1 MGKIVAIIILIIA
14 AYAIDAYALGG
25 RSRGCYSTG
34 QALQLGSAVSTEED
48 RNLIREQ
55 GARVGV
61 TTSAACYGLSLQYQE
76 GLLGT
81 LCSPEGGER
90 VVIPSS
96 NLRVSRLVALA
107 LVIGKA
113 RSNYAAGSISAAG
126 HKWSPLEF

>member
-81 LCSPEGGER
+81 LCSR
-90 VVIPSS
+90 FS
-96 NLRVSRLVALA
+96 N
-107 LVIGKA
+107 GK
-113 RSNYAAGSISAAG
+113 
-126 HKWSPLEF
+126 